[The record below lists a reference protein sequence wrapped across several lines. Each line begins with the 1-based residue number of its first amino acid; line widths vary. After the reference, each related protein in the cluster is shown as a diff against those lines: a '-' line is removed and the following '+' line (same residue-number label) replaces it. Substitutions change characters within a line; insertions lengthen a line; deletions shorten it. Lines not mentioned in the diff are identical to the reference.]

1 MKEILKNK
9 KIIYAILSIIIIIG
23 IIVTCVFKLNFSL
36 LYSQN
41 TRINLYIGKEY
52 NIDDIKNIA
61 QEVFGT
67 KDIAY
72 QKIEKFNEA
81 VSIIVKEASDEQVEN
96 LKTKI
101 QEKYQIETTDNLVK
115 EIEVAH
121 FRLRDMIK
129 PYIIPVVIS
138 TAILLIYIVIKYIK
152 LGVIKV
158 ILTLILRLAV
168 VEAVAF
174 SIIAICRL
182 HVGIYTM
189 PILLAIYVL
198 VTLLTTMGYEN
209 ELEKILIEEDK
220 KKK

>member
-41 TRINLYIGKEY
+41 TRINLY
-52 NIDDIKNIA
+52 IA